1 MKAWRRILASVALL
15 ASTQSF
21 AADQASNWKKK
32 LFYRLTAHPLFETT
46 LYKDEALIMEL
57 AGKYYAAIAVVGSD
71 SSSLVCAYAAPFET
85 TVGAAPGS
93 YVLEPRYICDSSL
106 HLKPYLGYFEVK
118 YPWCGGEVCA
128 NPAIGV
134 GNLDILPEYDFSLEK
149 LPKILPVKIEGRFL
163 GGGFDPSLPVAGI
176 PFQG

>member
-1 MKAWRRILASVALL
+1 MKAWRHILASVALL
-15 ASTQSF
+15 ASAQGFS
-21 AADQASNWKKK
+21 ADRVADWKKK
-32 LFYRLTAHPLFETT
+32 LFHRLTSHPLFETT
-46 LYKDEALIMEL
+46 LYQNQALIMER
-57 AGKYYAAIAVVGSD
+57 AGKFYAAIAVVDSD
-71 SSSLVCAYAAPFET
+71 SSSLVCAYAAPFEAS
-85 TVGAAPGS
+85 VGAAPGS
-93 YVLEPRYICDSSL
+93 YVLEPRYICDSNV

-149 LPKILPVKIEGRFL
+149 LPRILPVKIEGRFNTP
-163 GGGFDPSLPVAGI
+163 FDPSLPVAGI